1 MKTSTIG
8 LIVVILVA
16 GFVISNRMSYQDGLD
31 DQVFRCKMIQEGTY
45 PNVDSYFERVCDQSG
60 AKSLEVAHE

>member
-31 DQVFRCKMIQEGTY
+31 DQAFRCKMIAEGTY
-45 PNVDSYFERVCDQSG
+45 PNVDGFFGRVC
-60 AKSLEVAHE
+60 K

>member
-31 DQVFRCKMIQEGTY
+31 EQVFRCKMIEEGTY
-45 PNVDSYFERVCDQSG
+45 PNVDGFFERVC
-60 AKSLEVAHE
+60 KS